1 MKENGGMIN
10 RMFVHSGESSF
21 SSVSSGWNEVF
32 LVTYSFWIEEYVMRD
47 LIMQGYLNY
56 KL

>member
-1 MKENGGMIN
+1 MIN

-21 SSVSSGWNEVF
+21 SSVSSGWSEVF
-32 LVTYSFWIEEYVMRD
+32 LVTYSFWIEEYVMKD
-47 LIMQGYLNY
+47 LIMQSYLNY